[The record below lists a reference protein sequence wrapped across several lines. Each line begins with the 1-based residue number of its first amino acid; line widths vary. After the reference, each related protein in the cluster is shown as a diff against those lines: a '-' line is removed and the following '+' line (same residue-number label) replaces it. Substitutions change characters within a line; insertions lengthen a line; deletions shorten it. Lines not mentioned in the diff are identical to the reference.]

1 MSPKAISHS
10 PSHPEH
16 GFLFPA
22 DFITVSVVNGILERK
37 GQKHR
42 LTENRKGVARMLISN
57 VSTDSEQRCTEAVR
71 YLMAV
76 LHKRW
81 RTDLQE
87 SYSLLPEPPHGAGS
101 I

>member
-1 MSPKAISHS
+1 MSPEAISHS
-10 PSHPEH
+10 PSHPEN

-22 DFITVSVVNGILERK
+22 DCITLSVVNGILECK

-42 LTENRKGVARMLISN
+42 LIENGKGIARMPVPD
-57 VSTDSEQRCTEAVR
+57 VSTDSERCAEALP

-76 LHKRW
+76 LHERW
-81 RTDLQE
+81 RTGQQE
-87 SYSLLPEPPHGAGS
+87 GYSLLPAPPQWAGS